1 MALLKL
7 KDFDPNYRQTLV
19 DDGLIGLSVYADT
32 TDEKIGSVKRKIYEE
47 THDIH
52 KEAVWREE
60 VRIRKE
66 VERDTVET
74 QETLRP

>member
-32 TDEKIGSVKRKIYEE
+32 TDEKIVSVKRKINEE

-66 VERDTVET
+66 VERDTVEA